1 MSNIQFENWTMDQIK
16 EYLRENG
23 YKSDLKNSNWRK
35 QDYIYLAKKCEKENE
50 LEQKTGEIGNE

>member
-16 EYLRENG
+16 KYLRENG

-50 LEQKTGEIGNE
+50 LSRKQEK